1 MSRRRQRLLQINK
14 LRGLSNPENINVQS
28 DGMYNNPLYSGV
40 GKTPFQPATQTVYS
54 VAENETKNHDI
65 IALSTKN
72 KLCSKHKHLNK
83 KEENS
88 QGHTCLSAS
97 CSANIPFQQSI
108 GDEYSWAK
116 ECFQDIEKDGLYVC
130 HLTTDP
136 DSSAYKAAEDIA
148 LKGNRNA
155 KVNHS
160 LDTRHFSANHRKHM
174 KKNMNL
180 VNICHGRT
188 KADRTKMANNLAID
202 IADRC
207 HAEINKA
214 HKIHAGDFTKIK
226 RKLSFTCDALVTCY
240 QGQHNLC
247 RKHSFVCKGG
257 TSDNWVMRS
266 SFLPKNFKIS
276 TSKESEDILRQCFA
290 YRLSPTALSQS
301 TINANTQKVEGFN
314 RCLRRSLPR
323 NVTFTTSFPGR
334 AHAAAY
340 AVNNTDGKA
349 ILNLCSAVGCE
360 ITEGSIVCNTLNSI
374 QNEDKKRKEKQKSM
388 KYKVSKSK
396 RRQQLFKLYEENQEK
411 LCYQKNSLLK
421 KSLRQSRNP
430 PKSNSDH
437 TYTKSVKFQ
446 PSKNSCLPK

>member
-1 MSRRRQRLLQINK
+1 MSRRRQKLLQINK
-14 LRGLSNPENINVQS
+14 LRGLSNPENINVQRMECITTRFTLELERLHS
-28 DGMYNNPLYSGV
+28 NLLLKLYILLQKMRPRIMILLLFLQRTNFV
-40 GKTPFQPATQTVYS
+40 QNINIWIRMK
-54 VAENETKNHDI
+54 KN
-65 IALSTKN
+65 
-72 KLCSKHKHLNK
+72 SK
-83 KEENS
+83 
-88 QGHTCLSAS
+88 GHTCLSAS

-116 ECFQDIEKDGLYVC
+116 ECFQDIEKDGLHVC

-136 DSSAYKAAEDIA
+136 DSSAYKAAADIA
-148 LKGNRNA
+148 LKGNRNK

-202 IADRC
+202 IAERC

-266 SFLPKNFKIS
+266 SFLPKK
-276 TSKESEDILRQCFA
+276 KESEDILRQCFA
-290 YRLSPTALSQS
+290 YRLSPTALSQN

-349 ILNLCSAVGCE
+349 MQCSRLWNYRGQYCMQHA
-360 ITEGSIVCNTLNSI
+360 
-374 QNEDKKRKEKQKSM
+374 
-388 KYKVSKSK
+388 
-396 RRQQLFKLYEENQEK
+396 
-411 LCYQKNSLLK
+411 
-421 KSLRQSRNP
+421 
-430 PKSNSDH
+430 
-437 TYTKSVKFQ
+437 
-446 PSKNSCLPK
+446 